1 MLACAS
7 TLTLVDVLE
16 DLLTRAR
23 ARGSVFA
30 ASTLRGA
37 WGLAFGDDGRV
48 SVHPVLAGEL
58 WCRVGEQ
65 VVQARAGDVVLL
77 RGGRRFALLSA
88 PDAEAVPLDVVL
100 ARAGARPGGRRLDL
114 RGDGPV
120 TELLCGAY
128 SFSGTLCE
136 SLVEALPDV
145 AVIRTDDPVLAAA
158 VALVRAELAAD
169 RPGTAMLLDRLL
181 DVLLVGCLRALWADQ
196 LRPPVWAGVP
206 QDPAVGAALRALHTR
221 PEHQWTVAELAREAA
236 LSRAALARRFTAEV
250 GSPPLAYLTA
260 WRMQLAREALLEE
273 GGTLA
278 AVARQ
283 VGYASEYAFAA
294 AFKREVGE
302 APGRWRARQHGRL
315 PAPVAAESAGVVA
328 P

>member
-1 MLACAS
+1 MLTRAS
-7 TLTLVDVLE
+7 TLIAVDVLE

-30 ASTLRGA
+30 SSTLRGS
-37 WGLAFGDDGRV
+37 WGLSFGHDVRL

-58 WCRVGEQ
+58 WCRVGDE
-65 VVQARAGDVVLL
+65 VVHARVGDVVLL
-77 RGGRRFALLSA
+77 RGGQQFELLSA
-88 PDAEAVPLDVVL
+88 PDAEATPLAVVL
-100 ARAGARPGGRRLDL
+100 ARAGVPPHGRRLEML
-114 RGDGPV
+114 GEEPA
-120 TELLCGAY
+120 TEFLCGAY
-128 SFSGTLCE
+128 SFSGSLCE
-136 SLVEALPDV
+136 GLVEALPAV
-145 AVIRTDDPVLAAA
+145 AVIPTDDPALAAA

-169 RPGTAMLLDRLL
+169 RPGTSMVLDRLL

-221 PEHQWTVAELAREAA
+221 PEHPWTVAELAREAA

-260 WRMQLAREALLEE
+260 WRMQLAREALLED
-273 GGTLA
+273 GGTLG

-283 VGYASEYAFAA
+283 VGYANEYAFAA

-302 APGRWRARQHGRL
+302 APGRWRARQHGR
-315 PAPVAAESAGVVA
+315 PARGAAPGAATA